1 MKISIRQTQK
11 GDWLVFEAIPATL
24 GVGVDQVDSP
34 AGGYTTGLQFQRF
47 ETDEEAE
54 NYAGALVAKTNA
66 ELVEWQP
73 PQRQNSHFE
82 DLPQLYPDRA
92 NYETKEQ
99 AEAAGWIRINPS
111 KTITHYRGIKIY
123 CADVTPG
130 NSFGY
135 ELSIKALDQEF
146 AHSAQIGIG
155 RYFSIRFRAG
165 DILDAIESVRKFI
178 DHDLITQA
186 EAVKEGAPSVQAV
199 NNAIRE
205 GYLTGYRDPG
215 SNPHR
220 PGGQLVS
227 RTEVRKR
234 WRTEEEGLNNSLPY
248 TFNQISR
255 ET

>member
-11 GDWLVFEAIPATL
+11 GDWLVFEAIPAIL
-24 GVGVDQVDSP
+24 GIEVDQVGSYVD
-34 AGGYTTGLQFQRF
+34 GYTTGLQFQRF
-47 ETDEEAE
+47 DTEEEAE
-54 NYAGALVAKTNA
+54 NYAGALTAKTNA
-66 ELVEWQP
+66 ELIEWQP
-73 PQRQNSHFE
+73 PQRQNASFE
-82 DLPQLYPDRA
+82 DLPRLYPDKTG
-92 NYETKEQ
+92 YETREQ
-99 AEAAGWIRINPS
+99 SEAAGWIRINPS

-123 CADVTPG
+123 CADITPG

-135 ELSIKALDQEF
+135 ELAIKALDREF
-146 AHSAQIGIG
+146 AHSTQIGIG
-155 RYFSIRFRAG
+155 RYFSVRFRTG
-165 DILDAIESVRKFI
+165 EVLDAIDAARKFI

-227 RTEVRKR
+227 RIEVRKR
-234 WRTEEEGLNNSLPY
+234 WHTEEGPNNEL
-248 TFNQISR
+248 
-255 ET
+255 